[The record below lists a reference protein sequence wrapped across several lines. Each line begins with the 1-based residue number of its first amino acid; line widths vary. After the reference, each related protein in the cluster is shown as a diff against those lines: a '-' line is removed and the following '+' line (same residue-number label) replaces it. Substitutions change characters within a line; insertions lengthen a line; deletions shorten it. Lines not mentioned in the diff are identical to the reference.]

1 MVCSLISHWEGTRW
15 GLTVQAPLFSL
26 RAQGLDTSGKGCSQV
41 PLLPGTQ
48 GVTWSKPGPRDLKC
62 CTALLYDDSGTLHQH
77 RQKGQR
83 TGLLFSIWVYFPIKT
98 REGLSFRA
106 QKGLLGSWTR
116 ALWRLGR
123 GPLCADSDAGDF
135 LPVLFVTEEPQL
147 PVSHLHG
154 ML

>member
-1 MVCSLISHWEGTRW
+1 MVRSLISHWGGTRW
-15 GLTVQAPLFSL
+15 GSTVQAPLFSL

-98 REGLSFRA
+98 REGLSFGHRRGCWA
-106 QKGLLGSWTR
+106 PGPGPCGDWD
-116 ALWRLGR
+116 R
-123 GPLCADSDAGDF
+123 GPLCAASDAGDF